1 MEIWT
6 CLWNLE
12 FLEDDAA
19 MGDYLFIFAGWRVES
34 HQISWAEPLS
44 LYLDFLKS
52 KTLRVLFY
60 LFSCPPAPS
69 PPMWIGFHWAS
80 AKAPAD
86 QASGS
91 VDLDILLQITSYQ
104 VQCGLVTQVNLLI
117 STHFSE
123 FLTLMTWT
131 CSHRLNFSEFNNLS
145 TSL

>member
-12 FLEDDAA
+12 FLEDDTA
-19 MGDYLFIFAGWRVES
+19 MGDYLYIFAGWGVES

-52 KTLRVLFY
+52 K
-60 LFSCPPAPS
+60 SP

-104 VQCGLVTQVNLLI
+104 VQCGLVTQVDLLI
-117 STHFSE
+117 STHFSQS
-123 FLTLMTWT
+123 F
-131 CSHRLNFSEFNNLS
+131 
-145 TSL
+145 